1 MKKLLTVSIVFLVF
15 ISGCAFLLGGNL
27 DSLKDYN
34 VFGLTK
40 NGIKEE
46 YGFDR
51 ILMMNLVIVDK
62 TGTFNTDNNIVN
74 VHFDNGNSSA
84 YPEDEEGK
92 WVHKEEYNQYEGLL
106 IAQAKYDQVQL
117 DFVSIGTGSSSRIE
131 RVDVAIKRLFSTQ
144 KAHLNHLG
152 TLVLSLESEKKSG
165 VEYGYK
171 TTIRKSDVFVQINFV
186 KPTEEIFD
194 ENLNALKKH
203 YPETYKSFGNSI
215 NKCY

>member
-1 MKKLLTVSIVFLVF
+1 MKKLLTVSIILFIF
-15 ISGCAFLLGGNL
+15 ISGCTSLLGVNL

-40 NGIKEE
+40 NGIKGE
-46 YGFDR
+46 YGFNR

-117 DFVSIGTGSSSRIE
+117 DEVTIGTGSSYTIE
-131 RVDVAIKRLFSTQ
+131 RADIKINKLFSTKKSQ
-144 KAHLNHLG
+144 LNHLG
-152 TLVLSLESEKKSG
+152 TLVLTLDGEKERG

-171 TTIRKSDVFVQINFV
+171 TTIRKSDVFVQIYFV
-186 KPTEEIFD
+186 KPIEEIFD

-203 YPETYKSFGNSI
+203 YPETYKSFGDSI

>member
-1 MKKLLTVSIVFLVF
+1 MKKLLIISFVFF
-15 ISGCAFLLGGNL
+15 IFVSGCAFLLGGSL

-40 NGIKEE
+40 NGIKGE

-51 ILMMNLVIVDK
+51 ILMMNLIVIDK
-62 TGTFNTDNNIVN
+62 TGTFNKNNNIVN

-92 WVHKEEYNQYEGLL
+92 WVHKAEYNKYDGLL
-106 IAQAKYDQVQL
+106 IAQAKYDQVEL
-117 DFVSIGTGSSSRIE
+117 DFVSIGTSSSNTIE
-131 RVDVAIKRLFSTQ
+131 RVDVWINRFFSTQ

-152 TLVLSLESEKKSG
+152 TLVLTLNSEKESG
-165 VEYGYK
+165 VEYGYQ

-186 KPTEEIFD
+186 KPTEEVFE
-194 ENLNALKKH
+194 ENLNALKRN
-203 YPETYKSFGNSI
+203 YPETYKSFGDSI